1 MSQDLK
7 DQIRREAYITNE
19 IVIKQEALRTKRDRE
34 DLSHRSNWENLMHK
48 KLSGSELDL
57 FIHGEHEAKNR
68 KLRYKQETE
77 DFLTSEGRS
86 GSHNNLVMDDLETKV

>member
-19 IVIKQEALRTKRDRE
+19 IVIKQEALRTRRDRE

-57 FIHGEHEAKNR
+57 FIHGEHETKNR
-68 KLRYKQETE
+68 KLLRYQQETE
-77 DFLTSEGRS
+77 DFLRSEGRPRN
-86 GSHNNLVMDDLETKV
+86 NNLDLDDLETKV

>member
-19 IVIKQEALRTKRDRE
+19 IVIKQEALRTRQDRE
-34 DLSHRSNWENLMHK
+34 ELRHRSNWECLMHK

-57 FIHGEHEAKNR
+57 FINGENEAKNR
-68 KLRYKQETE
+68 NIVRYKQENE
-77 DFLTSEGRS
+77 DFLRSERS
-86 GSHNNLVMDDLETKV
+86 RIYDNLSDLETKV